1 MPKLTLELHLLVLEG
16 VSTEPN
22 LFLPM
27 VNGDLKGV
35 FLVALSR
42 FVSSDWDQ
50 LKLQYSVSSRLVLV
64 FGHERQ
70 SEGTTRA
77 RARKLLPAGRS
88 DARKEAKR

>member
-22 LFLPM
+22 LFLPI

-35 FLVALSR
+35 FLAALSR

-50 LKLQYSVSSRLVLV
+50 LKLQYSVSSRLVL
-64 FGHERQ
+64 
-70 SEGTTRA
+70 
-77 RARKLLPAGRS
+77 
-88 DARKEAKR
+88 DD